1 MDNLDKLSPE
11 DKVLYGIEC
20 VARNTPM
27 PENIKTFLQGE
38 GLLEAILNPKEV
50 SNVAASS

>member
-11 DKVLYGIEC
+11 DKVLYGIGC
-20 VARNTPM
+20 VARNIPL
-27 PENIKTFLQGE
+27 PDNIRNFLQGE